1 MKSPRLLFCS
11 FLLVLIAAMA
21 LACSTSRLAQSVTVS
36 PTTADAQDFADGQV
50 QFTATG
56 YYNQEPSPVT
66 PLTAT
71 WGVCSQNG
79 NQNGVSVNASG
90 LAQCGRGATGTYKV
104 KVFASVQNPSR
115 GVCTVDL
122 PCGGEGC
129 GQVVGTAQLTC
140 P

>member
-1 MKSPRLLFCS
+1 MKSSRRLFCS
-11 FLLVLIAAMA
+11 FLLVLMAAMA

-36 PTTADAQDFADGQV
+36 PTTADARDFADGQV

-71 WGVCSQNG
+71 WGVCASNG
-79 NQNGVSVNASG
+79 NLNGVSVNASA
-90 LAQCGRGATGTYKV
+90 LAQCGRGATGTYN
-104 KVFASVQNPSR
+104 VFASVQNPSR

-140 P
+140 T